1 MTATAP
7 FAAVFLAAALIATAA
22 AAQTTTVPDA
32 SNVDFDPDAQGTEE
46 WTQTVDER
54 NRQAIEEARRTGGT
68 AFDAAVGPAM
78 QPLPE
83 PAADEPEPGTARAGY
98 EHRDPVPI
106 IRTPSAVTGRAYDDY
121 GAAVAVPGQDLSD
134 LLAVLIEEW
143 SRPPE
148 IVAIGYDAASARP
161 DEPGGETAASSAPP
175 PVQRVID
182 AGRPLYARTLYE
194 VNSDVPGP
202 VLVEILE
209 PPLAGAVA
217 TGTFTRIRDTLA
229 LHLTRVEMGG
239 VSVPVDGWAVGLDC
253 ACFAIEGE
261 VDRHWFERVI
271 MPAAIAFAEGWSR
284 AIARPATT
292 VNVEGGVVVQS
303 VDEATSEERIYEGI
317 AAATGPA
324 AAVLTEDAPRAMTV
338 SIPRNTEL
346 AVTFTAAPDV
356 AGIAAGGGG
365 AP

>member
-1 MTATAP
+1 MRLPGAL
-7 FAAVFLAAALIATAA
+7 FLAAALLWMPA
-22 AAQTTTVPDA
+22 AAQYTTVPDA
-32 SNVDFDPDAQGTEE
+32 SNVDLDPDAQGTEE
-46 WTQTVDER
+46 WTRSVDER
-54 NRQAIEEARRTGGT
+54 NRQTVEEARETGGT
-68 AFDAAVGPAM
+68 AFDAAVGPATQ
-78 QPLPE
+78 QPAEETPE
-83 PAADEPEPGTARAGY
+83 EPEPGTARAEYGHQ
-98 EHRDPVPI
+98 EPVPVI
-106 IRTPSAVTGRAYDDY
+106 QTPSAVAGRAYNDY
-121 GAAVAVPGQDLSD
+121 GAAVAVSGQDLSD

-175 PVQRVID
+175 PVQRVIE
-182 AGRPLYARTLYE
+182 AGRALYARTLYE
-194 VNSDVPGP
+194 VNSDYPGP

-229 LHLTRVEMGG
+229 LHLTRVEVGG
-239 VSVPVDGWAVGLDC
+239 ISVPVDGWAVGLDC

-271 MPAAIAFAEGWSR
+271 MPAAIAFVEGWSR

-303 VDEATSEERIYEGI
+303 VDEATSRERIHEGI
-317 AAATGPA
+317 AAAAGPA

-338 SIPRNTEL
+338 SIPQGTEL